1 MSVFAV
7 MAMGALAGCGGD
19 GDHPLPTA
27 NVRVIHASP
36 DAPNVDVLFNNRTV
50 LSDVPYFAGAVVNTT
65 AGPTRVRVN
74 AAGSTTTVIDANVSF
89 TTGTLTSVI
98 AAGTLATISPIV
110 INDPDA
116 GPGAANARVRIVH
129 ASPTAGVV
137 DVYVTAPGAPLPA
150 EPTLADV
157 PFRTVSDALTV
168 PAGNY
173 QVRVTPANTPGTVAI
188 DTGTINLPAN
198 SVSLALALDADG
210 GGAPLT
216 ARLFTKTY

>member
-1 MSVFAV
+1 
-7 MAMGALAGCGGD
+7 MAGVALLAGCGGD
-19 GDHPLPTA
+19 GDHALPTA

-36 DAPNVDVLFNNRTV
+36 NAPNVDVLFNNRTV
-50 LSDVPYFAGAVVNTT
+50 LNDVPYFAGAVVNTN
-65 AGPTRVRVN
+65 AGATRVRVN
-74 AAGSTTTVIDANVSF
+74 AAGTTTTVIDANVPF
-89 TTGTLTSVI
+89 TSGTLTSII
-98 AAGTLATISPIV
+98 AAGPLATIAPIV
-110 INDPDA
+110 INDPDS

-137 DVYVTAPGAPLPA
+137 DVYVTAPGAALPA

-157 PFRTVSDALTV
+157 PFRAVSDALTV

-198 SVSLALALDADG
+198 SVSLALALDAAG